1 MTSDSSARRVSGRR
15 QPLRTYYTVEQNT
28 HVLRSEFCLEFELFT
43 TLAGAIPSL
52 PELEAKTE
60 MSHHVHS
67 GMLRAQEFRTRLAD
81 FLLYEPERNRLPTWT
96 NFVRHL
102 MTAPSRRALLSA
114 LYHVIRP
121 AQLRAYEFHASTTLA
136 LNDAPTVELFQR
148 HLEALRRE
156 IAWGRRFLRRKAR
169 TSDTDSATASLFVQ
183 AIRDHLRLLGGP
195 MGVPPHSGASA
206 TERYPAWKRPRAM
219 QLEERFEI
227 RSADR
232 YATPGWPLHEAVPSA
247 YVHFTELPVI
257 DILGVTIYDG
267 RAIGMPFEFYAEFA
281 RQLWDEARHTMMGF
295 ERLRAF
301 GIDPYKVPIPV
312 GHFTL
317 WANLSVLD
325 RLASLTQVGEA
336 CSFEPKRQWVSAA
349 WKRNDP
355 LSALEHEYDIV
366 DERAHVRFGKRWAL
380 EIMKRTGETR
390 TFKQVVQD
398 ADWLFRVKLNRLR
411 KRMGE
416 NWVKDIGERFE
427 GCGTNT
433 SPINLAPALQGMPNI
448 IA

>member
-1 MTSDSSARRVSGRR
+1 VTSDATARRVSGRGQR
-15 QPLRTYYTVEQNT
+15 LRTYYTVVQNAD
-28 HVLRSEFCLEFELFT
+28 VLRSEFCLEFELFT
-43 TLAGAIPSL
+43 ALAGAIPTL

-60 MSHHVHS
+60 LSHHVHA
-67 GMLRAQEFRTRLAD
+67 GMLRSHELRTRLAD
-81 FLLYEPERNRLPTWT
+81 FLVYDPELSVQRRWS

-102 MTAPSRRALLSA
+102 MTAPSHTALLA
-114 LYHVIRP
+114 AVYLVIRP
-121 AQLRAYEFHASTTLA
+121 AQLRAYEFHASSTLA
-136 LNDAPTVELFQR
+136 INDAPTVEMFER
-148 HLEALRRE
+148 HLEPLRRE
-156 IAWGRRFLRRKAR
+156 IRWGKSFLRRMAR
-169 TSDTDSATASLFVQ
+169 GSARERIDQRRFVE
-183 AIRDHLRLLGGP
+183 AIRGHLRALGGP
-195 MGVPPHSGASA
+195 MGAASGKGSIAV
-206 TERYPAWKRPRAM
+206 ERYPAWKRPREM
-219 QLEERFEI
+219 QLEPRFEI

-232 YATPGWPLHEAVPSA
+232 HGAHGWPRHEAVPSA
-247 YVHFTELPVI
+247 YVHFTELPVV

-267 RAIGMPFEFYAEFA
+267 RALKMPFEYYAEFA

-317 WANLSVLD
+317 WGNFSVLD

-336 CSFEPKRQWVSAA
+336 CSFEPKKQWVAAA

-380 EIMKRTGETR
+380 EIMKRSGETR

-398 ADWLFRVKLNRLR
+398 ADWKFRVKLNRLR

-433 SPINLAPALQGMPNI
+433 SPVNLAPALQGMPNV